1 MTHVR
6 TAPARPVPH
15 APDAPPGGSH
25 LADRL
30 RLVAAA
36 ALFSTGGA
44 AIKATS
50 LTGWQVAS
58 FRSGIAALAVLLLVP
73 AARRGWSPRVAL
85 VSLVYATTMILFVVA
100 NKTTTAANA
109 IFLQSAAPLYVLVL
123 APLLLRERARRA
135 DLATMLAIAAG
146 LALVL
151 AGQPPATT
159 TAPNPVLGNAVA
171 VASGVSWALTLI
183 GLRWLSSASGGGGDA
198 TLATVVGGNVLACL
212 LCLPLALPVV
222 GATTLDWTIV
232 GYLGVFQIGLAYLLM
247 TRGIHGVPA
256 LEASMLLLVEP
267 ALNPIIA
274 WLVHGEAPGVLPTVG
289 GALILAATVARAW
302 AAARGRRA

>member
-1 MTHVR
+1 MSKVR
-6 TAPARPVPH
+6 TAPARPVPE
-15 APDAPPGGSH
+15 APAAPSGGSH

-44 AIKATS
+44 AIKATA

-73 AARRGWSPRVAL
+73 AARRAWSPRVAL
-85 VSLVYATTMILFVVA
+85 VSLVYAATMILFVVA

-123 APLLLRERARRA
+123 APLLLGERARRL
-135 DLATMLAIAAG
+135 DLATMAAIAAG

-151 AGQPPATT
+151 AGLPPAAA
-159 TAPNPVLGNAVA
+159 TAPNPVLGNAAA
-171 VASGVSWALTLI
+171 VASGFVWALTLI
-183 GLRWLSSASGGGGDA
+183 GLRWLSAGEGGGDA

-212 LCLPLALPVV
+212 LCLPLALPVA
-222 GATTLDWTIV
+222 GATTLDWSIV
-232 GYLGVFQIGLAYLLM
+232 AYLGVFQIGLAYLMM
-247 TRGIHGVPA
+247 TRGIRGVPA

-267 ALNPIIA
+267 ALNPVIA
-274 WLVHGEAPGVLPTVG
+274 WLVHDEAPGLLPTLG
-289 GALILAATVARAW
+289 GALILLATVLRAW
-302 AAARGRRA
+302 AASRPRTR